1 MIRIDVTGM
10 TCSGCAGAIEAIVKN
25 VDRDAVVRV
34 DLASGR
40 VEADTSAP
48 VAALL
53 KAIEAAGYGAK
64 TAAPTT

>member
-10 TCSGCAGAIEAIVKN
+10 TCSGCAGAVEGIVKN

-48 VAALL
+48 MEALL
-53 KAIEAAGYGAK
+53 RAIAAAGYGAK
-64 TAAPTT
+64 AAAPTT